1 MSWKPSQFFLVI
13 PACLGL
19 LSFTVSMTYVQSLPK
34 QDMTKTKVSTSE
46 QYLKI
51 LSLRDRKKT
60 RRKEDYTEPGLRIYE
75 KKKTDFEYTT
85 PNLKLSVQIVVSMY
99 LTGQERGGIVSV

>member
-1 MSWKPSQFFLVI
+1 MSKKSSQFFF

-19 LSFTVSMTYVQSLPK
+19 LSFTVRMTYVQSLTK

-51 LSLRDRKKT
+51 ISLRDRKKT
-60 RRKEDYTEPGLRIYE
+60 RRKEDYMGTGLRIYE
-75 KKKTDFEYTT
+75 KKQTDFKYVN
-85 PNLKLSVQIVVSMY
+85 PNLKLSVQIAVSMY
-99 LTGQERGGIVSV
+99 ITGQERGATVSV